1 MSDDI
6 SAQEFGRLQS
16 EVAALRREVDRLI
29 PAVENLTQALNQTQG
44 GWRVLVTVGTIGA
57 AIGSIV
63 GPVLGRIVRLIA
75 L

>member
-1 MSDDI
+1 MPDDI

-16 EVAALRREVDRLI
+16 EVAALRREVDHLI

-63 GPVLGRIVRLIA
+63 GPVLGRIVKLIA

>member
-1 MSDDI
+1 MPDDI

-29 PAVENLTQALNQTQG
+29 PAVEKLTQALNQTQG

-63 GPVLGRIVRLIA
+63 GPVLGRIVKLIA

>member
-1 MSDDI
+1 MPDDI

-63 GPVLGRIVRLIA
+63 GPVLGRIVKLIT

>member
-1 MSDDI
+1 MPDDI

-63 GPVLGRIVRLIA
+63 GPVIGRIVKLIA

>member
-1 MSDDI
+1 MPDDI

-16 EVAALRREVDRLI
+16 EVSALRREVDRLI

-63 GPVLGRIVRLIA
+63 GPVLGRIVKLIA

>member
-1 MSDDI
+1 MPDDI

-63 GPVLGRIVRLIA
+63 GPVLGRIVKLIS

>member
-1 MSDDI
+1 MPDDI

-63 GPVLGRIVRLIA
+63 GPVLGRIVKLIA

>member
-1 MSDDI
+1 MPDDI

-16 EVAALRREVDRLI
+16 EVVALRREVDRLI

-63 GPVLGRIVRLIA
+63 GPVLGRIVKLIA

>member
-1 MSDDI
+1 MPDDI

-57 AIGSIV
+57 AIGSVV
-63 GPVLGRIVRLIA
+63 GPVLGRIVKLIA

>member
-1 MSDDI
+1 MPDDI

-63 GPVLGRIVRLIA
+63 GPVLGRIVKLIE

>member
-1 MSDDI
+1 MHDDI

-63 GPVLGRIVRLIA
+63 GPVLGRIVKLIT

>member
-1 MSDDI
+1 MPDDI

-63 GPVLGRIVRLIA
+63 GPVLGRIVKLIG